1 MHIDIPH
8 KFKTKEEAV
17 ARVKSALNEARPQL
31 AGKAT
36 VTQEDWEGNT
46 LNFAADIQGQSISG
60 TLAVRDSVFD
70 INAKLPLM
78 LRMFEG
84 RIEKALKE
92 QTSKLLQ

>member
-8 KFKTKEEAV
+8 KFKTTSEAV
-17 ARVKSALNEARPQL
+17 ARVKSALSEARPQL
-31 AGKAT
+31 EGKAT
-36 VTQEDWEGNT
+36 IEKEEWTDNT
-46 LNFAADIQGQSISG
+46 LAFAATIQGQSISG
-60 TLAVRDSVFD
+60 TLVVRESVFD

-78 LRMFEG
+78 MRMFEG

>member
-17 ARVKSALNEARPQL
+17 ARVKTALNDARPQL
-31 AGKAT
+31 EGKASI
-36 VTQEDWEGNT
+36 EKEEWEENT
-46 LNFAADIQGQSISG
+46 LAFAATIQGQSISG
-60 TLAVRDSVFD
+60 TLVVRDSVFD

-92 QTSKLLQ
+92 QTSKMLQ